1 MSWISEGDNA
11 QRLAERIKQ
20 RQQQK
25 ARQRF
30 DARRIYDAIQE
41 RVVGQ
46 GVIAARIA
54 KRIEKRSLAKHPRRP
69 IASILISGPTGTGKT
84 ELAKSIAEAVYGNEN
99 YMLTIDCGSLGHDAG
114 TKLLGADQVY
124 KGSHRGRIPE
134 FLNRYNE
141 GVILFD
147 ELEKAVPT
155 PDAPV
160 ATMLLS
166 LLDEGRI
173 QSGFDGTSYS
183 AAGCIIVMTS
193 NAKQA
198 ELAELAKRYVK
209 PIQQAGDPFEADIDL
224 PELDEGVRGILQDG
238 VFAPEF
244 LPRIDFVSTV
254 MPLDDNARVEIL
266 ERILKAEFA
275 GYELEIVDLDDTCLD
290 FFAEGIERF
299 SAGNAR
305 DARQWI
311 ERVAG
316 DAIGQAKQD
325 GAEKVHLQWDGKKLT
340 ASLVN

>member
-1 MSWISEGDNA
+1 MSWVNKPGNA
-11 QRLAERIKQ
+11 SRLAERVKQ
-20 RQQQK
+20 RQQLK

-30 DARRIYDAIQE
+30 DARRIYDAIQA

-84 ELAKSIAEAVYGNEN
+84 ELAKSITEAVYGNEN
-99 YMLTIDCGSLGHDAG
+99 YMLSIDCGSLGHDAE
-114 TKLLGADQVY
+114 TTLLGADQVY
-124 KGSHRGRIPE
+124 RGSHKGLIPE
-134 FLNRYNE
+134 FLKRYNE

-155 PDAPV
+155 PNSPV

-166 LLDEGRI
+166 LLDEGRL
-173 QSGFDGTSYS
+173 QSRYDGQAYS
-183 AAGCIIVMTS
+183 ATGCIIVMTS

-198 ELAELAKRYVK
+198 ELAELAKRYA
-209 PIQQAGDPFEADIDL
+209 IQIQKAGDPFEADIDL

-254 MPLDDNARVEIL
+254 MPLDDIARADIL
-266 ERILKAEFA
+266 ERMLRTEFR
-275 GYELEIVDLDDTCLD
+275 GYELEVAEIDDSFMD
-290 FFAEGIERF
+290 FLAEGIDRF
-299 SAGNAR
+299 AAGNAR
-305 DARQWI
+305 DARSWI

-316 DAIGQAKQD
+316 DAIGQAKRD
-325 GAEKVHLQWDGKKLT
+325 GLDEVRIQWDGEKLT
-340 ASLVN
+340 ASAAD